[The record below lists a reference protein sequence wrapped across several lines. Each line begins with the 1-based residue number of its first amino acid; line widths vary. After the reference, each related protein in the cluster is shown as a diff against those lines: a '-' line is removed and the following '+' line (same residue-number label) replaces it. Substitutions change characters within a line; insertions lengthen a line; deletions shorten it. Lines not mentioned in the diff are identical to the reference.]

1 MLKIVPIKDLIKYKG
16 SLNKKFLKMNNL
28 DFLKKKL
35 LVFFK
40 KRVLYVHLEI
50 SKQFFPFY

>member
-1 MLKIVPIKDLIKYKG
+1 
-16 SLNKKFLKMNNL
+16 MNNS

-50 SKQFFPFY
+50 SKQFFPFLLDSRKNYIW